1 MIFEDPEAVY
11 IRIQSMN
18 IRIRISAYEIQGDN
32 SEINDKKRN
41 KEQESNFSFT

>member
-18 IRIRISAYEIQGDN
+18 IRIRILAYEIQGDN
-32 SEINDKKRN
+32 SEINDKKETKN
-41 KEQESNFSFT
+41 KKAIFPSL